1 MLMSVQGRKS
11 RYVTKLSSPLKFMC
25 SRSPAPALLWVCLV
39 FTLPEEAG
47 WAGLVSCQRGE
58 AILAIGDGVTV
69 CADTGTLHTV
79 QCSVSG
85 QETG

>member
-1 MLMSVQGRKS
+1 MLKISGPSATVGVFSV
-11 RYVTKLSSPLKFMC
+11 Y
-25 SRSPAPALLWVCLV
+25 
-39 FTLPEEAG
+39 PEEAG
-47 WAGLVSCQRGE
+47 WAGLVSCQSGE
-58 AILAIGDGVTV
+58 AVLAIGDWVTV